1 VPVCVGIT
9 VCQSGEVTTDEPH
22 RPGRPG
28 RRPSSSRASIEE
40 AAGELFL
47 EQSYARTT
55 IEHITTRA
63 GVSRAS
69 FFNYFTA
76 KSDLLW
82 GDVDALVDS
91 VEQQLR
97 AQPTDL
103 PPMEAVRGALVSA
116 ADAVGSDRIPLA
128 VTQWELM
135 GARDELL
142 TSGLPRFS
150 RLGALVRGYL
160 EARATPAQ
168 QLTVASA
175 SFALVGAVAAAA
187 AVWAGQGTG
196 RGPLGPILDRAI
208 TPVCDGFASSF
219 S

>member
-1 VPVCVGIT
+1 M
-9 VCQSGEVTTDEPH
+9 TTNES
-22 RPGRPG
+22 RNPGRPG
-28 RRPSSSRASIEE
+28 RRPASSRAAIEE

-82 GDVDALVDS
+82 GDVDTLVDS
-91 VEQQLR
+91 VEHQLR
-97 AQPTDL
+97 AQPSDI
-103 PPMEAVRGALVSA
+103 PPMQAVRAALVSA
-116 ADAVGSDRIPLA
+116 AQTVGSDRIPLA

-135 GARDELL
+135 GAREDLL

-150 RLGALVRGYL
+150 RLAALVRAHLAG
-160 EARATPAQ
+160 RTGSAQ
-168 QLTVASA
+168 QLAVASA

-187 AVWAGQGTG
+187 AVWAAQGTA
-196 RGPLGPILDRAI
+196 RDPLAPILDRAI
-208 TPVCDGFASSF
+208 APVCEGFASSVA
-219 S
+219 